1 MRVRRVGSYGVKR
14 SFVPR
19 GRGAAWCGVV
29 CPPQMASFVRS
40 RRPKLCRLADLHR
53 ADHHC
58 FCIACLARGGVA
70 HLRVL
75 PHIRMAQTG
84 CRESAFFPLRQFPD
98 NRSCQAPGLHA
109 RARSSVQTVNHS
121 RGCIFLPRPRR
132 TGFGMGFFI
141 EIYPDGRNIHEE
153 AEGENGARTRPESR
167 NKKNYAGAGHE
178 SDRIVSPRKSG
189 MGSVSPA
196 FPVHSFATGFIRYGI
211 KGLIHPSTSSTCAG
225 SDPVSS
231 KNRLRL
237 RATRERGR
245 ESKGSSCY
253 SSLGST

>member
-1 MRVRRVGSYGVKR
+1 
-14 SFVPR
+14 
-19 GRGAAWCGVV
+19 
-29 CPPQMASFVRS
+29 
-40 RRPKLCRLADLHR
+40 
-53 ADHHC
+53 
-58 FCIACLARGGVA
+58 
-70 HLRVL
+70 
-75 PHIRMAQTG
+75 
-84 CRESAFFPLRQFPD
+84 
-98 NRSCQAPGLHA
+98 
-109 RARSSVQTVNHS
+109 
-121 RGCIFLPRPRR
+121 
-132 TGFGMGFFI
+132 MGFFI

-211 KGLIHPSTSSTCAG
+211 KRLIHPSTSSTCAG

-237 RATRERGR
+237 SATRERER
-245 ESKGSSCY
+245 IKGFVLLFFFGFDMNSRTHSFPAL
-253 SSLGST
+253 SPIVMRRLPPR